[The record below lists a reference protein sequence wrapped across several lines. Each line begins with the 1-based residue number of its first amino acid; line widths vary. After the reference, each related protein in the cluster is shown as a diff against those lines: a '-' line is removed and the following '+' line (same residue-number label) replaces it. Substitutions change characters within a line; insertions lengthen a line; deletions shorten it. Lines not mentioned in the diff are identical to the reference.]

1 MRKKDKKTL
10 VITTLICV
18 CALTAYGIFYKFY
31 PLPESRRENLQTFWV
46 LATAILVNI
55 ILNIGLNFTVCKKMG
70 AKFLVGMGKW
80 IVPFTSIF
88 ATIIFIYSMMYPQSS
103 LIENATYTFVGLI
116 FIVSGNYFPK
126 NHVNPYIGL
135 NFPWLLDY
143 EKSWDK
149 THKLASYTWLLAGI
163 LLIIQLFISLL
174 KIVSIPLVIILVGIL
189 PLVYSLMLVYKKRR

>member
-1 MRKKDKKTL
+1 
-10 VITTLICV
+10 
-18 CALTAYGIFYKFY
+18 
-31 PLPESRRENLQTFWV
+31 
-46 LATAILVNI
+46 
-55 ILNIGLNFTVCKKMG
+55 MG

-135 NFPWLLDY
+135 KFPWLLDD
-143 EKSWDK
+143 EK
-149 THKLASYTWLLAGI
+149 
-163 LLIIQLFISLL
+163 
-174 KIVSIPLVIILVGIL
+174 VGI
-189 PLVYSLMLVYKKRR
+189 KHTN

>member
-103 LIENATYTFVGLI
+103 LIENEIKELGLKIDKKLDNRYDILIDDEEDSQRLLNLLISKNIFVEKLEVKKPSLNDI
-116 FIVSGNYFPK
+116 FI
-126 NHVNPYIGL
+126 
-135 NFPWLLDY
+135 
-143 EKSWDK
+143 EKVGDK
-149 THKLASYTWLLAGI
+149 
-163 LLIIQLFISLL
+163 
-174 KIVSIPLVIILVGIL
+174 
-189 PLVYSLMLVYKKRR
+189 